1 MKAFNKIMM
10 AAAALALTTGLTGC
24 DYLDIE
30 PENKVP
36 EESVDF
42 TQTDDMYQ
50 PVSGVYAKLRTG
62 GMHWIIN
69 LASVIRD
76 GDVWSGRVDDQ
87 PEVVT
92 IGRKYEYNNSWWG
105 FNEMW
110 NQYYGII
117 KTANSALESLDSYAE
132 HLTTDAQR
140 ATYRSYRGEVL
151 ILRAYAYY
159 RLTQYFGDVTI
170 IDSNDQT
177 DLRRSKRDVVYE
189 YVLRDLEAAG
199 TDCADACPGQM
210 EHPGAL
216 TRWTA
221 KHLAAKIYLNMG
233 EYAKVETLTN
243 EIIGSGKFDLYADYY
258 QLFKIPGKLCKESL
272 MECQAT
278 DFGMGSG
285 DYVGVDQFFNCAG
298 PNISNDDTFLK
309 SSGGWN
315 FVGYEKSFRDWAYG
329 RGETIRTTTSFL
341 NADEIQPSGDKIGRN
356 GNPNN
361 TDCWNGKFYV
371 PLSQFTEG
379 RNTYGSNNN
388 VRILRFA
395 EVLLMNSEALV
406 RQGKNGDTPFNRV
419 RRRAQM
425 PELTNVTVD
434 QILDERR
441 MELCCEWGERYNDL
455 IRTGQAAKVL
465 GPAGWTEAKTYYP
478 LPFAQLDLAPA
489 LKDEPYTTLNY

>member
-1 MKAFNKIMM
+1 MM

-30 PENKVP
+30 PENSVP

-87 PEVVT
+87 PELET
-92 IGRKYEYNNSWWG
+92 IGRKYEYNNAWWG

-189 YVLRDLEAAG
+189 YVLRDLETAG
-199 TDCADACPGQM
+199 TDCADARPGQM
-210 EHPGAL
+210 EHMGAL
-216 TRWTA
+216 T
-221 KHLAAKIYLNMG
+221 
-233 EYAKVETLTN
+233 V
-243 EIIGSGKFDLYADYY
+243 
-258 QLFKIPGKLCKESL
+258 
-272 MECQAT
+272 
-278 DFGMGSG
+278 
-285 DYVGVDQFFNCAG
+285 
-298 PNISNDDTFLK
+298 
-309 SSGGWN
+309 
-315 FVGYEKSFRDWAYG
+315 
-329 RGETIRTTTSFL
+329 
-341 NADEIQPSGDKIGRN
+341 QPSAIA
-356 GNPNN
+356 
-361 TDCWNGKFYV
+361 Y
-371 PLSQFTEG
+371 
-379 RNTYGSNNN
+379 
-388 VRILRFA
+388 
-395 EVLLMNSEALV
+395 
-406 RQGKNGDTPFNRV
+406 
-419 RRRAQM
+419 
-425 PELTNVTVD
+425 
-434 QILDERR
+434 
-441 MELCCEWGERYNDL
+441 
-455 IRTGQAAKVL
+455 
-465 GPAGWTEAKTYYP
+465 
-478 LPFAQLDLAPA
+478 
-489 LKDEPYTTLNY
+489 